1 MLDESNNKPKNLK
14 NLLSDNKFKQETVN
28 SINYL
33 CNICFIDEEYHNDSL
48 LNNKKNNK
56 ILSDKLNQI
65 IYDYDNLKLPKN
77 INCRHIQIK
86 ETQEES
92 INHYKNIVE
101 KNTTIFD
108 FMNNN

>member
-1 MLDESNNKPKNLK
+1 MQSNSESKKLNK
-14 NLLSDNKFKQETVN
+14 LLTNTDFSQETVN

-33 CNICFIDEEYHNDSL
+33 SNIYFIDEEYHNNSL

-65 IYDYDNLKLPKN
+65 MYDYDNLKLPKN
-77 INCRHIQIK
+77 INSHDLKIDQ
-86 ETQEES
+86 TQEES

>member
-1 MLDESNNKPKNLK
+1 MQTNSEPKKLN
-14 NLLSDNKFKQETVN
+14 NLLTNTDFSQETVN

-33 CNICFIDEEYHNDSL
+33 SNIYFIDEEYHNNSL

-65 IYDYDNLKLPKN
+65 IYDYDNFKLPKN
-77 INCRHIQIK
+77 INCDHIQINQ
-86 ETQEES
+86 TPEES

>member
-1 MLDESNNKPKNLK
+1 MQTNSEPKKLN
-14 NLLSDNKFKQETVN
+14 NLLTNTDFSQETIN

-33 CNICFIDEEYHNDSL
+33 CNIYFIDEEYHNKSL

-65 IYDYDNLKLPKN
+65 IYNYNNFKLPKN
-77 INCRHIQIK
+77 INFHDLKIDQ
-86 ETQEES
+86 TQEES

>member
-1 MLDESNNKPKNLK
+1 MQANSEPKKLN
-14 NLLSDNKFKQETVN
+14 NLLTNKKFRKETIN
-28 SINYL
+28 SLNYL
-33 CNICFIDEEYHNDSL
+33 CNIYFIDKEYYNDSM
-48 LNNKKNNK
+48 LNKKKNNK

-65 IYDYDNLKLPKN
+65 IYDYDNFKLPKN

-86 ETQEES
+86 QTQEES

>member
-1 MLDESNNKPKNLK
+1 MDSNNQIKFLNNIL
-14 NLLSDNKFKQETVN
+14 NNKKISKETVY
-28 SINYL
+28 SLNYL
-33 CNICFIDEEYHNDSL
+33 SNIYFIDEEYYNDSI
-48 LNNKKNNK
+48 LNKKKNNK

-65 IYDYDNLKLPKN
+65 IYDYDNFKLSKN
-77 INCRHIQIK
+77 INYYNLQIQ

>member
-1 MLDESNNKPKNLK
+1 MQSNNEPNKLS
-14 NLLSDNKFKQETVN
+14 NLLTNKKFSEETVN
-28 SINYL
+28 SLNCL
-33 CNICFIDEEYHNDSL
+33 CNIYFIDKEYHNDSL

-65 IYDYDNLKLPKN
+65 IYDYDNFKLPKN
-77 INCRHIQIK
+77 INCNYIQIK

>member
-1 MLDESNNKPKNLK
+1 MQTNSEPKKLN
-14 NLLSDNKFKQETVN
+14 NLLTDTEFSQETVN
-28 SINYL
+28 SLNYL
-33 CNICFIDEEYHNDSL
+33 CNIYFIDEEYHNNSL
-48 LNNKKNNK
+48 LNKKKNNK

-65 IYDYDNLKLPKN
+65 IYDYNNFKLPKN
-77 INCRHIQIK
+77 INYNYIQIK

>member
-1 MLDESNNKPKNLK
+1 MQSNNEPKKLN
-14 NLLSDNKFKQETVN
+14 NLLTNTEFSQKTVN

-33 CNICFIDEEYHNDSL
+33 SNIYFIDEEYHNNSL

-65 IYDYDNLKLPKN
+65 IYDYNNFKLPKN
-77 INCRHIQIK
+77 INYNYIQIK

>member
-1 MLDESNNKPKNLK
+1 MQSNNEPNKLS
-14 NLLSDNKFKQETVN
+14 NLLSNTEFSQETVN
-28 SINYL
+28 SLNYL
-33 CNICFIDEEYHNDSL
+33 CNIYFIDKEYYNDSM
-48 LNNKKNNK
+48 LNKKKNNK

-65 IYDYDNLKLPKN
+65 IYDYDNFKLPKN
-77 INCRHIQIK
+77 INYNYIQIK